1 MKLNINKLPL
11 ICAIGMAAMT
21 QSCSLEEVNP
31 GGGTFENAATTP
43 EGMETMVNNCYFG
56 MERKLY
62 NDIDFM
68 AFMEANTDLWTYA
81 GNQEG
86 KNDKMFMFF
95 RGATPDISFTN
106 NIWNSCYDGIGSC
119 NRVLVNLDRCQYKEP
134 NDRNITEAKVR
145 FMRAVYY
152 YNLVE
157 IFGGVVKQTE
167 AMDINYAPVRT
178 EPVEIYRDII
188 IPDLQFA
195 VQNLEV
201 GTDATMVTPTKK
213 AALGFLTKACLQSRQ
228 YTDEFLQTGFD
239 AAKELINDC
248 ENGGTKYGA
257 YMYPTYEDVF
267 KEANNLNN
275 KEALYKYNIYS
286 GADGN
291 GSSNGNYRTNRN
303 NEHFLC
309 NIYRFAAIQNN
320 QEAMIEWGKGIAG
333 DFMPTAYLL
342 KLFQNADGSLDPR
355 FTTNFNREWTSNVDY
370 TWTEGDAKNYKK
382 DTSIVGTKIN
392 KGDVA
397 IKIVMP
403 QDANYAAEMA
413 AETTS
418 PYIVATLEDI
428 YDGLNVITM
437 KADGSGE
444 NMFRYIYPS
453 LTKHNSSNYYV
464 VNAGKKRNG
473 NLNAVLV
480 MRMAEVY
487 LIAAEYDLLLNGGS
501 NAAAYVN
508 KVRSR
513 AGAAN
518 VGSVTI
524 RTLLDER
531 ARELCGEFTRFYDL
545 KRMGM
550 FKDDSYL
557 KETHPFLA
565 NYFSPNYALRPIP
578 QGFTNVISNGDSFQ
592 NPGY

>member
-1 MKLNINKLPL
+1 MPVIRRVRTTR
-11 ICAIGMAAMT
+11 C
-21 QSCSLEEVNP
+21 SCSSVEQHP
-31 GGGTFENAATTP
+31 TSRSPT
-43 EGMETMVNNCYFG
+43 
-56 MERKLY
+56 
-62 NDIDFM
+62 
-68 AFMEANTDLWTYA
+68 
-81 GNQEG
+81 
-86 KNDKMFMFF
+86 
-95 RGATPDISFTN
+95 IS
-106 NIWNSCYDGIGSC
+106 GI
-119 NRVLVNLDRCQYKEP
+119 
-134 NDRNITEAKVR
+134 
-145 FMRAVYY
+145 VYY

-370 TWTEGDAKNYKK
+370 MD
-382 DTSIVGTKIN
+382 
-392 KGDVA
+392 
-397 IKIVMP
+397 
-403 QDANYAAEMA
+403 
-413 AETTS
+413 
-418 PYIVATLEDI
+418 
-428 YDGLNVITM
+428 
-437 KADGSGE
+437 
-444 NMFRYIYPS
+444 
-453 LTKHNSSNYYV
+453 
-464 VNAGKKRNG
+464 
-473 NLNAVLV
+473 
-480 MRMAEVY
+480 
-487 LIAAEYDLLLNGGS
+487 
-501 NAAAYVN
+501 
-508 KVRSR
+508 
-513 AGAAN
+513 
-518 VGSVTI
+518 
-524 RTLLDER
+524 
-531 ARELCGEFTRFYDL
+531 
-545 KRMGM
+545 
-550 FKDDSYL
+550 
-557 KETHPFLA
+557 
-565 NYFSPNYALRPIP
+565 
-578 QGFTNVISNGDSFQ
+578 
-592 NPGY
+592 